1 MIQEQASRDSTTD
14 RIGLCSQQSKTLATE
29 VPLLASSIPTRA
41 TSQTPG
47 SANPFGSGFWISR
60 AHADIE
66 TYLEHPSHNALS
78 RSEVPGKSVAES
90 KPPILAPTKNQ
101 TQTVPSQPMLEN
113 DPRTHKEIDNEI
125 IDSFFPMKPRSGGR
139 TSGQRPLRGPK
150 PQRMKT
156 VIERR
161 EVGRNTQGGL
171 LTTLSDTN
179 KSGKCSSFYSNL
191 C

>member
-1 MIQEQASRDSTTD
+1 MIQEQASRASTTD
-14 RIGLCSQQSKTLATE
+14 GMGFYSQQPKNLATE

-41 TSQTPG
+41 TLQTQN

-66 TYLEHPSHNALS
+66 TYLEDPSHNAIS

-101 TQTVPSQPMLEN
+101 AQTAPSQPMLEN

-125 IDSFFPMKPRSGGR
+125 LDSFFPMKPRSGGR

-150 PQRMKT
+150 SQRMKT

-161 EVGRNTQGGL
+161 EAGRDIQGGL
-171 LTTLSDTN
+171 LTTPSDTN
-179 KSGKCSSFYSNL
+179 KSGKCSSSYSDL